1 MMQSVFGL
9 SAYLIT
15 VIAIV
20 AITIRSLELYRRIKV
35 IRHHPEESH
44 SNDDND
50 IFQSEIG
57 FSA

>member
-20 AITIRSLELYRRIKV
+20 AITIRSLELYRRIKAGQADPT
-35 IRHHPEESH
+35 R
-44 SNDDND
+44 SNQRAKR
-50 IFQSEIG
+50 FALWQKK
-57 FSA
+57 F